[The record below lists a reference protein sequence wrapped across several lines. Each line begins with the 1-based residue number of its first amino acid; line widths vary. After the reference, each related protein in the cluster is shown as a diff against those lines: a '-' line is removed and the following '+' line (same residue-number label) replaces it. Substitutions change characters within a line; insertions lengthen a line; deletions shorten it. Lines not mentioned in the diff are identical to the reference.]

1 MGSVVVDRSE
11 PGVAIVMLEGEH
23 ELYGA
28 MKLQRQV
35 QALID
40 EGVSF
45 VIVDLTQATFLDSSI
60 VSVLLQTR
68 REAREARIGFSLIV
82 DDTTGES
89 VRRMFEITGLDTILP
104 IVESRKAALARAS

>member
-28 MKLQRQV
+28 LKLQRQV
-35 QALID
+35 RALID
-40 EGVSF
+40 EGVSL
-45 VIVDLTQATFLDSSI
+45 VIDLAHATFLDSSI

-68 REAREARIGFSLIV
+68 REAREARTGFSIIV
-82 DDTTGES
+82 SDATGEP
-89 VRRMFEITGLDTILP
+89 VRRMFEITGIGSILP
-104 IVESRKAALARAS
+104 VVGSRKAALARAS